1 MKSTLS
7 SSPLSHAGHKP
18 NLCLFAFAMRSS
30 RVVVAG
36 TGTGTGTGVRLTA
49 VATAVQYIDAFIVR
63 CGCLVAALNCGAA
76 IRFNFLAI

>member
-30 RVVVAG
+30 RVVVVA
-36 TGTGTGTGVRLTA
+36 GTGTGVRLTA

-76 IRFNFLAI
+76 IRFNFIAT

>member
-1 MKSTLS
+1 MTMKSTLS

-30 RVVVAG
+30 RVRVAG
-36 TGTGTGTGVRLTA
+36 TGTEVRLTA

-63 CGCLVAALNCGAA
+63 GWCLDSCIELW
-76 IRFNFLAI
+76 